1 MNLLRRFLFL
11 FIISLK
17 LATAVLLLL
26 LAGCGSKAIYEP
38 TGAVCIA
45 EQNFTIKATVPDK
58 DGKLVTG
65 VTTTFG
71 VGSQIK
77 GK

>member
-1 MNLLRRFLFL
+1 MIYKRVLISLLFL
-11 FIISLK
+11 TLSS
-17 LATAVLLLL
+17 
-26 LAGCGSKAIYEP
+26 CGSKAIYEP

-45 EQNFTIKATVPDK
+45 EQPFTIKATVPDK

-65 VTTTFG
+65 VSTTFG
-71 VGSQIK
+71 AGSQIK